1 MQELIDESGIKEM
14 VNNLSAEF
22 SEGVQEAM
30 DDFRDLDV
38 TLEDGLEES
47 WDEDHALDMVLNDMV
62 EDLEEELEESQDIEE
77 EEGSDIIVG
86 MDTPRPTEP
95 SVISVEGNLSLEDLN
110 NPGLIER
117 KVEKRRVK
125 RVERNPV
132 NEQRFKKGPL
142 WNFRTNKS
150 NDHLRED

>member
-1 MQELIDESGIKEM
+1 
-14 VNNLSAEF
+14 
-22 SEGVQEAM
+22 
-30 DDFRDLDV
+30 
-38 TLEDGLEES
+38 
-47 WDEDHALDMVLNDMV
+47 MV

-86 MDTPRPTEP
+86 MDMPRPTEP
-95 SVISVEGNLSLEDLN
+95 SVISIEGNLSLEDLN

>member
-1 MQELIDESGIKEM
+1 M

-38 TLEDGLEES
+38 TLEDGLEEES

-62 EDLEEELEESQDIEE
+62 EDLEEELEESQEIEE

-86 MDTPRPTEP
+86 MDMPRPTEP
-95 SVISVEGNLSLEDLN
+95 SVISVESNLRLEDIL

-117 KVEKRRVK
+117 KIEKRKVRK
-125 RVERNPV
+125 IERNPNRAQKV
-132 NEQRFKKGPL
+132 KKGPL
-142 WNFRTNKS
+142 WDFRTNRN